1 MLTLTPPQQLSFE
14 RMTFSP
20 DGRHLY
26 STGDKALRRWDIS
39 QLHAE
44 LKTLGIGW

>member
-1 MLTLTPPQQLSFE
+1 
-14 RMTFSP
+14 MTFSP